1 MPLICVVFSYLSKLR
16 EVSSFAVWKMHN
28 KTMIEFGCP
37 MISQII
43 EPQTLVLIIHD
54 IMLNLIQ

>member
-1 MPLICVVFSYLSKLR
+1 
-16 EVSSFAVWKMHN
+16 
-28 KTMIEFGCP
+28 MIEFGCP

-54 IMLNLIQ
+54 IMLDLIQ